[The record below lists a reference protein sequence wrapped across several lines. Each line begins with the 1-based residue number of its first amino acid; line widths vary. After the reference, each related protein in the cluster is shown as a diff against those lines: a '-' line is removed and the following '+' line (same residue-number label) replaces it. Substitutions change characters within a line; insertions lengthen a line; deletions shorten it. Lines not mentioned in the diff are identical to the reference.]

1 LQLSDREKIALQFT
15 NMRLKSIK
23 QSDKSKRCGKRDP
36 QRKRSPSTAA
46 DLLGGLRTRQEDREG
61 NRRRAFMRRQGK
73 LWPPIKPVTKRTL
86 ARKRLARR
94 DPK

>member
-1 LQLSDREKIALQFT
+1 MADGYSLPYAVANHRTAELQLRDLR
-15 NMRLKSIK
+15 
-23 QSDKSKRCGKRDP
+23 QSLFNQYRHP
-36 QRKRSPSTAA
+36 E
-46 DLLGGLRTRQEDREG
+46 DLLGRLRTRQEDREG